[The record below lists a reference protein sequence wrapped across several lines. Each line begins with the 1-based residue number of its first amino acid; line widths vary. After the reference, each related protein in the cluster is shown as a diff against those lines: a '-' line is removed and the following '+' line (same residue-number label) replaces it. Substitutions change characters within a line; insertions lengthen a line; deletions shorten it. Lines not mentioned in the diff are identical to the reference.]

1 MKDVLQSINCQEK
14 NYLNFKC
21 HLTQKVDHENQKI
34 LIFSHL
40 LEICVIDKAKFVR
53 EGILI
58 RILQL
63 QRNEWIQI
71 LTCINLALRSKS
83 YFIFHQWSKVAT
95 SVENATLKFQSSLD
109 SNVKASN
116 VKMLLSFAYGVA
128 GDVFMVLAE
137 KWDEM
142 WVKFH
147 EGFNNQGSEVDK
159 EIAKAVE
166 DIVDESMREWTLK
179 VQFIFFRV

>member
-1 MKDVLQSINCQEK
+1 M
-14 NYLNFKC
+14 
-21 HLTQKVDHENQKI
+21 
-34 LIFSHL
+34 
-40 LEICVIDKAKFVR
+40 
-53 EGILI
+53 
-58 RILQL
+58 
-63 QRNEWIQI
+63 
-71 LTCINLALRSKS
+71 
-83 YFIFHQWSKVAT
+83 
-95 SVENATLKFQSSLD
+95 D
-109 SNVKASN
+109 SNAKASN

-179 VQFIFFRV
+179 VKIVQIGLKLVNTCPNLSKLVQISLDLSKINQ

>member
-1 MKDVLQSINCQEK
+1 M
-14 NYLNFKC
+14 
-21 HLTQKVDHENQKI
+21 
-34 LIFSHL
+34 
-40 LEICVIDKAKFVR
+40 
-53 EGILI
+53 
-58 RILQL
+58 
-63 QRNEWIQI
+63 
-71 LTCINLALRSKS
+71 
-83 YFIFHQWSKVAT
+83 
-95 SVENATLKFQSSLD
+95 D
-109 SNVKASN
+109 SNAKASN

-179 VQFIFFRV
+179 VKIVQIGLKLVNTCPNLSKLVQTCPNLSKLA

>member
-1 MKDVLQSINCQEK
+1 M
-14 NYLNFKC
+14 
-21 HLTQKVDHENQKI
+21 
-34 LIFSHL
+34 
-40 LEICVIDKAKFVR
+40 
-53 EGILI
+53 
-58 RILQL
+58 
-63 QRNEWIQI
+63 
-71 LTCINLALRSKS
+71 
-83 YFIFHQWSKVAT
+83 
-95 SVENATLKFQSSLD
+95 D

-179 VQFIFFRV
+179 VKIVQIGLKLVKLVNTCPNLSKLVQISLDLSKINQ

>member
-1 MKDVLQSINCQEK
+1 MIKSC
-14 NYLNFKC
+14 NF
-21 HLTQKVDHENQKI
+21 
-34 LIFSHL
+34 
-40 LEICVIDKAKFVR
+40 
-53 EGILI
+53 
-58 RILQL
+58 
-63 QRNEWIQI
+63 
-71 LTCINLALRSKS
+71 
-83 YFIFHQWSKVAT
+83 
-95 SVENATLKFQSSLD
+95 ATLKFQSLLD
-109 SNVKASN
+109 SNAKASN

-179 VQFIFFRV
+179 VKIRYRP

>member
-1 MKDVLQSINCQEK
+1 M
-14 NYLNFKC
+14 
-21 HLTQKVDHENQKI
+21 
-34 LIFSHL
+34 
-40 LEICVIDKAKFVR
+40 
-53 EGILI
+53 
-58 RILQL
+58 
-63 QRNEWIQI
+63 
-71 LTCINLALRSKS
+71 
-83 YFIFHQWSKVAT
+83 
-95 SVENATLKFQSSLD
+95 D

-179 VQFIFFRV
+179 VKIVQIGLKLVKLVNTCPNLSKLVQTCPN

>member
-1 MKDVLQSINCQEK
+1 M
-14 NYLNFKC
+14 
-21 HLTQKVDHENQKI
+21 
-34 LIFSHL
+34 
-40 LEICVIDKAKFVR
+40 
-53 EGILI
+53 
-58 RILQL
+58 
-63 QRNEWIQI
+63 
-71 LTCINLALRSKS
+71 
-83 YFIFHQWSKVAT
+83 
-95 SVENATLKFQSSLD
+95 D
-109 SNVKASN
+109 SNAKASN

-179 VQFIFFRV
+179 VKIVQIGLKLVNTCPNLSKLVQTFQTCPNLSKLEFNKYILYFRYQPIQMCFKVPSFNPGQTFQKVLIQYLLSHYMKVASAKSL